1 MIELEFEVDDSDF
14 KEWANI
20 TRNNFSLMVQT
31 MIDVAHLIELNTKWR
46 VPLETGRLEH
56 SFKFVVTENTSDFIE
71 VELGYDAVDPRSNFM
86 YAEYQ
91 HETTGLHHP
100 LRGEE
105 FYLFKGIKSS
115 LSDAFEF
122 IERDYLSLFGGRL

>member
-1 MIELEFEVDDSDF
+1 MMIEYTVDDSDF
-14 KEWANI
+14 REWANV
-20 TRNNFSLMVQT
+20 TKSRFPLMVQSL
-31 MIDVAHLIELNTKWR
+31 IDVAELIDLNTKWK

-56 SFKFVVTENTSDFIE
+56 SFKYVVVEKNSEFIE
-71 VELGYDAVDPRSNFM
+71 VELGYDAVDPKSNFM

-100 LRGEE
+100 LRGES

-115 LSDAFEF
+115 LSEAFEM